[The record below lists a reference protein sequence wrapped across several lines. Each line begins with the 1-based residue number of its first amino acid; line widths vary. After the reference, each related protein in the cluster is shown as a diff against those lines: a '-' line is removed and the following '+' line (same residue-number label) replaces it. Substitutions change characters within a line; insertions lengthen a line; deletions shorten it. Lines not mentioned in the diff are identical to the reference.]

1 MNTIETLDLAPPAPS
16 MDDLLEIIEAQ
27 SRRILRDTNIRGAV
41 AALLYEIHCAG
52 GYHVFDP
59 DRQER
64 VDHVIQSLQ
73 NAMMEAVNHA
83 N

>member
-1 MNTIETLDLAPPAPS
+1 MNTIELTATELPAMPVTE
-16 MDDLLEIIEAQ
+16 LLEIIQAQ